1 MNPIESNVVTTPL
14 TAKFMSSFVLL
25 TIIAGLGVG
34 VARVLISLYAVHLNA
49 SELQLGLISA
59 AQNIG
64 ILLMALPIGVLVQR
78 LGSLKVFSI
87 GSVVG
92 AVLYFLTPLH
102 ANAWYLMILTALV
115 SCFLPM
121 RFVSINTVFL
131 SNLKRLGPAK
141 AGWFRG
147 SHMMGFFLIAPAL
160 SVLLIEHFGYSG
172 SFYCVALLFL
182 GTLFFAP
189 FCFQKVHHH
198 TQSTPSFQWR
208 DVVAPLALLKTHAP
222 LRVICALEFLSS
234 VANNYFG
241 FFIVVIA
248 IQSFALPESMAVMLL
263 TTQGIIF
270 VGSLFTL
277 GGLAELVGYQKFYLI
292 GLGLIS
298 SALLILALTP
308 VTLWMWPASLMLGL
322 GLGMLHIANFM
333 SFAKVGEATEMT
345 KVSPILALVGPT
357 GGLLG
362 GVIGMVF
369 GSSVGL
375 QWLFLPIAIAFAGM
389 TIYIYFSQRFL
400 TFIQSDTSHTTQ
412 QLEGSKS

>member
-189 FCFQKVHHH
+189 FCFQKVHQH

-208 DVVAPLALLKTHAP
+208 DVVAPLVLLKTHAP

-270 VGSLFTL
+270 VSSLFTL

-333 SFAKVGEATEMT
+333 SFAKVGEQTAMA
-345 KVSPILALVGPT
+345 KISPILALVGPT
-357 GGLLG
+357 GGLFGGFLG
-362 GVIGMVF
+362 AALGASI
-369 GSSVGL
+369 GL
-375 QWLFLPIAIAFAGM
+375 QNLFFPIGLAFLAL
-389 TIYIYFSQRFL
+389 ILLILRDQAFISFL
-400 TFIQSDTSHTTQ
+400 KPD
-412 QLEGSKS
+412 GSKHIAEGQES

>member
-189 FCFQKVHHH
+189 FCFQKVHQH

-270 VGSLFTL
+270 VSSLFTL

-298 SALLILALTP
+298 SALLIFALTP

-333 SFAKVGEATEMT
+333 SFAKVGEQTAMA
-345 KVSPILALVGPT
+345 KISPILALVGPT
-357 GGLLG
+357 GGLFGGFLG
-362 GVIGMVF
+362 AALGA
-369 GSSVGL
+369 SVGL
-375 QWLFLPIAIAFAGM
+375 QNLFFPIGLAFLAL
-389 TIYIYFSQRFL
+389 ILLILRDQAFISFL
-400 TFIQSDTSHTTQ
+400 KPD
-412 QLEGSKS
+412 GSKHIAEGQES

>member
-1 MNPIESNVVTTPL
+1 MNPIETNVVTTPL
-14 TAKFMSSFVLL
+14 TVKFMSSFVLL

-64 ILLMALPIGVLVQR
+64 ILFMALPIGVLVQR

-87 GSVVG
+87 GSVMG
-92 AVLYFLTPLH
+92 AVLYFLTPLQ
-102 ANAWYLMILTALV
+102 ANAWYLMMLTALV

-189 FCFQKVHHH
+189 FCFQKVHQH
-198 TQSTPSFQWR
+198 TESTPSFQWR

-248 IQSFALPESMAVMLL
+248 IQSFSLAESMAVMLL
-263 TTQGIIF
+263 TTQGIVF
-270 VGSLFTL
+270 VGSLFTM

-298 SALLILALTP
+298 SALLTLAITS

-333 SFAKVGEATEMT
+333 SFAKVGEQTAMA
-345 KVSPILALVGPT
+345 KISPILALVGPT

-362 GVIGMVF
+362 GFLGAAF
-369 GSSVGL
+369 GASVGL
-375 QWLFLPIAIAFAGM
+375 QNLFFPIGLAFIGLILLISRDQAF
-389 TIYIYFSQRFL
+389 ISFL
-400 TFIQSDTSHTTQ
+400 KPDDPQ
-412 QLEGSKS
+412 QLAEGQES

>member
-1 MNPIESNVVTTPL
+1 MNPIETNVVTTPL
-14 TAKFMSSFVLL
+14 TVKFMSSFVLL

-64 ILLMALPIGVLVQR
+64 ILFMALPIGVLVQR

-87 GSVVG
+87 GSVMG
-92 AVLYFLTPLH
+92 AVLYFLTPLQ
-102 ANAWYLMILTALV
+102 ANAWYVMILTALV

-189 FCFQKVHHH
+189 FCFQ
-198 TQSTPSFQWR
+198 
-208 DVVAPLALLKTHAP
+208 
-222 LRVICALEFLSS
+222 
-234 VANNYFG
+234 
-241 FFIVVIA
+241 
-248 IQSFALPESMAVMLL
+248 
-263 TTQGIIF
+263 
-270 VGSLFTL
+270 
-277 GGLAELVGYQKFYLI
+277 
-292 GLGLIS
+292 
-298 SALLILALTP
+298 
-308 VTLWMWPASLMLGL
+308 
-322 GLGMLHIANFM
+322 
-333 SFAKVGEATEMT
+333 
-345 KVSPILALVGPT
+345 
-357 GGLLG
+357 
-362 GVIGMVF
+362 
-369 GSSVGL
+369 
-375 QWLFLPIAIAFAGM
+375 
-389 TIYIYFSQRFL
+389 
-400 TFIQSDTSHTTQ
+400 
-412 QLEGSKS
+412 

>member
-1 MNPIESNVVTTPL
+1 MNPIETNVVTTPL

-34 VARVLISLYAVHLNA
+34 VARVLISLYAVHLEA

-64 ILLMALPIGVLVQR
+64 ILFMALPIGVMVQR

-87 GSVVG
+87 GSVLG

-189 FCFQKVHHH
+189 FCFQKVHRH
-198 TQSTPSFQWR
+198 TESTPSFQWR

-222 LRVICALEFLSS
+222 LRVVCALEFLSS

-248 IQSFALPESMAVMLL
+248 IQSFSLPEAKAVMLL
-263 TTQGIIF
+263 TTQGLVF

-333 SFAKVGEATEMT
+333 SFAKVGEQTAMA
-345 KVSPILALVGPT
+345 KISPILALVGPT
-357 GGLLG
+357 GGLFGGFLG
-362 GVIGMVF
+362 AALGASI
-369 GSSVGL
+369 GL
-375 QWLFLPIAIAFAGM
+375 QNLFFPIGLAFLAL
-389 TIYIYFSQRFL
+389 ILLILRDQAFISFL
-400 TFIQSDTSHTTQ
+400 KPD
-412 QLEGSKS
+412 GSKHIAEGQES

>member
-333 SFAKVGEATEMT
+333 SFAKVGEQTAMA
-345 KVSPILALVGPT
+345 KISPILALVGPT
-357 GGLLG
+357 GGLFGGFLG
-362 GVIGMVF
+362 AALGA
-369 GSSVGL
+369 SVGL
-375 QWLFLPIAIAFAGM
+375 QNLFFPIGLAFLAL
-389 TIYIYFSQRFL
+389 ILLILRDQAFISFL
-400 TFIQSDTSHTTQ
+400 KPD
-412 QLEGSKS
+412 GSKHIAEGQES

>member
-1 MNPIESNVVTTPL
+1 MNPIETNVVTTPL
-14 TAKFMSSFVLL
+14 TVKFMSSFVLL

-64 ILLMALPIGVLVQR
+64 ILFMALPIGVLVQR

-87 GSVVG
+87 GSVMG
-92 AVLYFLTPLH
+92 AVLYFLTPLQ

-160 SVLLIEHFGYSG
+160 SVLLIEHFDYSG

-189 FCFQKVHHH
+189 FCFQKVHQH
-198 TQSTPSFQWR
+198 TESTPSFQWR

-248 IQSFALPESMAVMLL
+248 IQSFSLAESMAVMLL
-263 TTQGIIF
+263 TTQGIVF
-270 VGSLFTL
+270 VGSLFTM

-298 SALLILALTP
+298 SALLTLAITS

-333 SFAKVGEATEMT
+333 SFAKVGEQTAMA
-345 KVSPILALVGPT
+345 KISPILALVGPT

-362 GVIGMVF
+362 GFLGAAF
-369 GSSVGL
+369 GASVGL
-375 QWLFLPIAIAFAGM
+375 QNLFLPIGLAFIAL
-389 TIYIYFSQRFL
+389 ILLISRDQ
-400 TFIQSDTSHTTQ
+400 TFISFLKPDVSAQVA
-412 QLEGSKS
+412 EGQES

>member
-333 SFAKVGEATEMT
+333 SFAKVGEQTAMA
-345 KVSPILALVGPT
+345 KISPILALVGPT
-357 GGLLG
+357 GGLFGGFLG
-362 GVIGMVF
+362 AALGA
-369 GSSVGL
+369 SVGL
-375 QWLFLPIAIAFAGM
+375 QNLFFPIGLAFLAL
-389 TIYIYFSQRFL
+389 ILLISRDQAFISFL
-400 TFIQSDTSHTTQ
+400 KPD
-412 QLEGSKS
+412 GSKHIAEGQES

>member
-1 MNPIESNVVTTPL
+1 MNPIETNVVTTPL

-34 VARVLISLYAVHLNA
+34 TARVLISLYAVHLDA

-64 ILLMALPIGVLVQR
+64 ILFMALPIGVLVQR

-87 GSVVG
+87 GSVFG
-92 AVLYFLTPLH
+92 AVLYFLTPLQ
-102 ANAWYLMILTALV
+102 ANPWYLMILTALV

-189 FCFQKVHHH
+189 FCFQKVH
-198 TQSTPSFQWR
+198 TQNESTPSFQWR

-222 LRVICALEFLSS
+222 LRVICVMEFLSS

-248 IQSFALPESMAVMLL
+248 IQSFSLPEAMAVMLL
-263 TTQGIIF
+263 TTQGIVF
-270 VGSLFTL
+270 VGSLFTM

-298 SALLILALTP
+298 SALLILAITP

-333 SFAKVGEATEMT
+333 SFAKVGEQTAMA
-345 KVSPILALVGPT
+345 KISPILALVGPT

-362 GVIGMVF
+362 GFLGAAF
-369 GSSVGL
+369 GASIGL
-375 QWLFLPIAIAFAGM
+375 QNLFLPIGLAFLAL
-389 TIYIYFSQRFL
+389 ILLISRDQAFISFL
-400 TFIQSDTSHTTQ
+400 KPDVSAQVA
-412 QLEGSKS
+412 EGQES

>member
-1 MNPIESNVVTTPL
+1 MNPIETNVVTTPL
-14 TAKFMSSFVLL
+14 TVKFMSSFVLL

-64 ILLMALPIGVLVQR
+64 ILFMALPIGVLVQR

-87 GSVVG
+87 GSVMG
-92 AVLYFLTPLH
+92 AVLYFLTPLQ

-189 FCFQKVHHH
+189 FCFQKVHQH
-198 TQSTPSFQWR
+198 TESTPSFQWR

-248 IQSFALPESMAVMLL
+248 IQSFSLAESMAVMLL
-263 TTQGIIF
+263 TTQGLVF
-270 VGSLFTL
+270 VGSLFTM

-298 SALLILALTP
+298 SALLTLAITS

-333 SFAKVGEATEMT
+333 SFAKVGEQTAMA
-345 KVSPILALVGPT
+345 KISPILALVGPT

-362 GVIGMVF
+362 GFLGAAF
-369 GSSVGL
+369 GASVGL
-375 QWLFLPIAIAFAGM
+375 QNLFFPIGLAFIGLILLISRDQAF
-389 TIYIYFSQRFL
+389 ISFL
-400 TFIQSDTSHTTQ
+400 KPDDPQ
-412 QLEGSKS
+412 QLAEGQES

>member
-1 MNPIESNVVTTPL
+1 MNPIETNVVTTPL

-34 VARVLISLYAVHLNA
+34 VARVLISLYAVHLEA

-64 ILLMALPIGVLVQR
+64 ILFMALPIGVLVQR

-87 GSVVG
+87 GSVLG

-189 FCFQKVHHH
+189 FCFQKVHQH
-198 TQSTPSFQWR
+198 TESTPSFQWR
-208 DVVAPLALLKTHAP
+208 EVVAPLALLKTHAP

-248 IQSFALPESMAVMLL
+248 IQSFSLAESMAVMLL
-263 TTQGIIF
+263 TTQGIVF

-277 GGLAELVGYQKFYLI
+277 GGLAEALGYQKFYLT

-298 SALLILALTP
+298 SALLILAITP

-333 SFAKVGEATEMT
+333 SFAKVGEQTAMA
-345 KVSPILALVGPT
+345 KISPILALVGPT
-357 GGLLG
+357 GGLFGGFLG
-362 GVIGMVF
+362 AALGASI
-369 GSSVGL
+369 GL
-375 QWLFLPIAIAFAGM
+375 QNLFLPIGLAFLAL
-389 TIYIYFSQRFL
+389 ILLISRDQAFISFL
-400 TFIQSDTSHTTQ
+400 KPD
-412 QLEGSKS
+412 GSKHIAEGQQS

>member
-1 MNPIESNVVTTPL
+1 MNPIETNVVTTPL
-14 TAKFMSSFVLL
+14 TVKFMSSFVLL

-64 ILLMALPIGVLVQR
+64 ILFMALPIGVLVQR

-87 GSVVG
+87 GSVMG
-92 AVLYFLTPLH
+92 AVLYFLTPLQ

-160 SVLLIEHFGYSG
+160 SVLLIEHFGYGG

-189 FCFQKVHHH
+189 FCFQKVHQH
-198 TQSTPSFQWR
+198 TESTPSFQWR

-248 IQSFALPESMAVMLL
+248 IQSFSLAESMAVMLL
-263 TTQGIIF
+263 TTQGLVF
-270 VGSLFTL
+270 VGSLFTM

-298 SALLILALTP
+298 SALLTLAITS

-333 SFAKVGEATEMT
+333 SFAKVGEQTAMA
-345 KVSPILALVGPT
+345 KISPILALVGPT

-362 GVIGMVF
+362 GFLGAAF
-369 GSSVGL
+369 GASMGL
-375 QWLFLPIAIAFAGM
+375 QNLFLPIGLAFIAL
-389 TIYIYFSQRFL
+389 ILLISRDQ
-400 TFIQSDTSHTTQ
+400 TFISFLKPDVSAQVA
-412 QLEGSKS
+412 EGQES

>member
-64 ILLMALPIGVLVQR
+64 ILLMALPIGVLIQR

-189 FCFQKVHHH
+189 FCFQKVHQH

-248 IQSFALPESMAVMLL
+248 IQSFTLPESMAVMLL

-333 SFAKVGEATEMT
+333 SFAKVGEQTAMA
-345 KVSPILALVGPT
+345 KISPILALVGPT
-357 GGLLG
+357 GGLFGGFLG
-362 GVIGMVF
+362 AALGA
-369 GSSVGL
+369 SVGL
-375 QWLFLPIAIAFAGM
+375 QNLFFPIGLAFLAL
-389 TIYIYFSQRFL
+389 ILLISRDQAFISFL
-400 TFIQSDTSHTTQ
+400 KPD
-412 QLEGSKS
+412 GSKHIAEGQES

>member
-1 MNPIESNVVTTPL
+1 MNPIETNVVTTPL
-14 TAKFMSSFVLL
+14 TVKFMSSFVLL

-64 ILLMALPIGVLVQR
+64 ILFMALPIGVLVQR

-87 GSVVG
+87 GSVMG
-92 AVLYFLTPLH
+92 AVLYFLTPLQ
-102 ANAWYLMILTALV
+102 ANAWYVMILTALV

-189 FCFQKVHHH
+189 FCFQKVHQH
-198 TQSTPSFQWR
+198 TESTPSFQWR

-248 IQSFALPESMAVMLL
+248 IQSFSLAESMAVMLL
-263 TTQGIIF
+263 TTQGIVF
-270 VGSLFTL
+270 VGSLFTM

-298 SALLILALTP
+298 SALLTLAITS

-333 SFAKVGEATEMT
+333 SFAKVGEQTAMA
-345 KVSPILALVGPT
+345 KISPILALVGPT

-362 GVIGMVF
+362 GFLGAAF
-369 GSSVGL
+369 GASVGL
-375 QWLFLPIAIAFAGM
+375 QNLFFPIGLAFIGLILLISRDQAF
-389 TIYIYFSQRFL
+389 ISFL
-400 TFIQSDTSHTTQ
+400 KPDDPQ
-412 QLEGSKS
+412 QLAEGQES

>member
-189 FCFQKVHHH
+189 FCFQKVHQH

-270 VGSLFTL
+270 VSSLFTL

-333 SFAKVGEATEMT
+333 SFAKVGEQTAMA
-345 KVSPILALVGPT
+345 KISPILALVGPT
-357 GGLLG
+357 GGLFGGFLG
-362 GVIGMVF
+362 AALGASI
-369 GSSVGL
+369 GL
-375 QWLFLPIAIAFAGM
+375 QNLFFPIGLAFLAL
-389 TIYIYFSQRFL
+389 ILLILRDQAFISFL
-400 TFIQSDTSHTTQ
+400 KPD
-412 QLEGSKS
+412 GSKHIAEGQES